1 MEILLLIL
9 GWLFGLLSPAIV
21 DAIRDR
27 RDRKVVKG
35 VLLSELHELRYR
47 LMMHVYQVESKYGNL
62 NHEFFE
68 WAQSVLTEY
77 KGINSSESLLNTIGP
92 LLKLSSEEM
101 ATYSQMAR
109 AHRQSHGGLSLRKH
123 SLAMMDANIKSIGS
137 FDPVFRGRILEIK
150 TRLEFLNE
158 IIDDAR
164 YYFQLSF
171 QNGITPENYQI
182 ANANLIQTY
191 KFYAARAKDIIGIIG
206 KVSK

>member
-21 DAIRDR
+21 DAIRNC

-62 NHEFFE
+62 NHGFFE

-77 KGINSSESLLNTIGP
+77 SGINSSESLLNTIGP
-92 LLKLSSEEM
+92 LLKLSEEEM
-101 ATYSQMAR
+101 AAYAQMAR

-123 SLAMMDANIKSIGS
+123 SLAMMDANLKSVGD
-137 FDPVFRGRILEIK
+137 FDPIFRGRVLEIK

-158 IIDDAR
+158 IIDDTR

-191 KFYAARAKDIIGIIG
+191 KFYAARAKDIIEIIG